1 MTGIVGRRG
10 ITAQL
15 GTVGFKGIATGGGA
29 PVWTPASL
37 TNLLWWYNI
46 YDLSKMW
53 TTSDKTTNVAAD
65 GDPVGYIEDSSG
77 NGHHI
82 QQTVSANRPIFRT
95 SGGLNWLEY
104 NGATSNRWLQSVNTV
119 DQSSSQNLTVCTGVT
134 VDVNAV
140 MVIAETSASYS
151 INNGAWL
158 FYTDTQR
165 YQILAKGSS
174 APNAS
179 NGAISAVIAAP
190 NTRVVVGLA
199 PMASNNLIRTN
210 QTEVASV
217 TNTKGAIDYGNY
229 TLFIGRRN
237 GASLPLDGNIYSL
250 FAYTDIKSG
259 ADLTAIEEYIAEKSG
274 VTL

>member
-37 TNLLWWYNI
+37 TNLLWWYDI

-77 NGHHI
+77 NGHDI
-82 QQTVSANRPIFRT
+82 QQTVLARRFIFRT
-95 SGGLNWLEY
+95 NGTLNWLEGTAASIRGF
-104 NGATSNRWLQSVNTV
+104 NTVNTV
-119 DQSSSQNLTVCTGVT
+119 DMTGGNTVTSCLGCSVNNVAGNDFFIEHSANVTTNNGAFIVYYGSNVSYRMGIKGTGTFREIATANIAQPNTRVIVGRGTLGGTYSIRQNQT
-134 VDVNAV
+134 
-140 MVIAETSASYS
+140 ETSASLDS
-151 INNGAWL
+151 GGGN
-158 FYTDTQR
+158 F
-165 YQILAKGSS
+165 
-174 APNAS
+174 
-179 NGAISAVIAAP
+179 
-190 NTRVVVGLA
+190 
-199 PMASNNLIRTN
+199 
-210 QTEVASV
+210 
-217 TNTKGAIDYGNY
+217 GNY
-229 TLFIGRRN
+229 TTYFGFRLG
-237 GASLPLDGNIYSL
+237 SLGPVDGNIYSL